1 LTQDDADRN
10 LSRKLERLIW
20 QYQASQNLTEDE
32 IQFIQ
37 NLAEEEPKIYEEMAA
52 KKKWTYVVKNPER
65 AMKE

>member
-1 LTQDDADRN
+1 LKQDDADRN

-20 QYQASQNLTEDE
+20 QYQASQNLTDDE

>member
-1 LTQDDADRN
+1 MKQDDADRN

-20 QYQASQNLTEDE
+20 QYQASQNLTDDE